1 MTSAPNTL
9 ATIIEE
15 AAKVFASAMNAAA
28 AKAVTEADIR
38 SAADRELLKV
48 EQMAGITLEA
58 RHEFTVASGRVDS
71 VYDRVIVEYKNPAS
85 KTESIGASLTDRGT
99 AKILAQIK
107 SRFADLEKEHGQ
119 PIESLFGVGIDGR
132 RIVFIRFR
140 AGAWLEEAPVLLT
153 PASASRLLW
162 ALFNLGVGGRPF
174 SAAYLARDFGG
185 SSNSAGETVRALY
198 VAFAVNTDPKPATLF
213 AEWRSLFGIVCGY
226 ETLSSTDEVERL
238 ATLYGL
244 TPTSLDFDLLL
255 FCAHTYYALIMKLL
269 SAEIVGAFHGLPS
282 LTQKILKT
290 PSTKALKREL
300 TDLEAGGIFQHIGI
314 RNFLEGDLFSWYLH
328 AWTTEIETA
337 LRGLARE
344 FDQYNLGS
352 IADSPS
358 ESQDLLK
365 DLYMAL
371 LPREVRHSLGEYYTP
386 DWLADLT
393 LDEVGYSGDAKFR
406 VLDPACGS
414 GTFLVRVISRIRQK
428 FAEKPELFPGAE
440 KGLLEVILNNVV
452 GFDINPLAVLASRT
466 NFLIAIRDLLK
477 YAGELELPVYLADSV
492 STPTEY
498 EDLFTSAS
506 PVARVPCAATKPPFL
521 LVPREV
527 GATLATVNQFTQ
539 CIEHALK
546 VKLSSEEFLADLKET
561 GIHIRDP
568 AHHISLYERMSELR
582 DQGRDGIWARIIKNS
597 FAPLFVGQFDFV
609 VGNPPWVNWETL
621 APEYRKVSAEA
632 WKHYGLVGVLPG
644 KRRQQSAAAK
654 TDVCILMTYVAADK
668 YLVSNG
674 RIGFVLPRTIF
685 QSETGG
691 WHFRKF
697 ALPSGQPI
705 RVEIVQDIDSLKP
718 FRGQATNTSCV
729 AIFRRGLAT
738 KYPVVW
744 ETWKPIKAKNI
755 NSLTLDDIR
764 ARSKRKKFSAEPIDV
779 AQQQSPWII
788 GTKATL
794 ELLRTSIGKSP
805 YAPSV
810 REGLNTRGANGI
822 YFVKAE
828 MLGPRII
835 VTNLANEGRNDKVH
849 EHQLPIESEYLYPL
863 LRGED
868 VAPFKATPANY
879 IVVPHRSTHPST
891 PVGFSKLPKLTREF
905 FSTFQTLLKKR
916 KKFRNFEPAVRDW
929 HGLYSVLDATFSPY
943 KVVWREMASGS
954 GVIAAAVGSDT
965 LPNGEKKIVLPDH
978 KLAIVPCET
987 EGEADYVAGF
997 LNSDVTNLIVG
1008 SYAVATGIST
1018 HIMER
1023 IGLPRYSAKDA
1034 RHTELAKLAKDAR
1047 LKDLTED
1054 QALRISVLAAEILG
1068 MSEEQATAVSGEIT
1082 RMRA

>member
-1 MTSAPNTL
+1 MTRAPSTL
-9 ATIIEE
+9 ATVIED
-15 AAKVFASAMNAAA
+15 AAKAFASAMNAAA
-28 AKAVTEADIR
+28 AKAATEADIR

-48 EQMAGITLEA
+48 EQAAGITLEA

-85 KTESIGASLTDRGT
+85 KTESIGVALTDGGT
-99 AKILAQIK
+99 KKIVAQIK

-132 RIVFIRFR
+132 RIVFLRYR
-140 AGAWLEEAPVLLT
+140 DDAWLEEAPVALT

-185 SSNSAGETVRALY
+185 SSNSAGEMVRALY
-198 VAFAVNTDPKPATLF
+198 AAYSVNKDPKPETLF

-226 ETLSSTDEVERL
+226 ETLSSTSDVERL
-238 ATLYGL
+238 ARLYKLAPEG
-244 TPTSLDFDLLL
+244 LDFDLLL

-269 SAEIVGAFHGLPS
+269 SAEIIGAYHGLPS
-282 LTQKILKT
+282 LTQRILKT
-290 PSTKALKREL
+290 HSTTALKREL

-314 RNFLEGDLFSWYLH
+314 RNFLEGDLFSWHLH
-328 AWTTEIETA
+328 AWTPEIEAA
-337 LRGLARE
+337 LRGLVRE
-344 FDQYNLGS
+344 FDKYNLGS

-393 LDEVGYSGDAKFR
+393 LDEVKYSGDAKSR

-414 GTFLVRVISRIRQK
+414 GTFLVRVISRIRQR
-428 FAEKPELFPGAE
+428 FTERPELFHGAE
-440 KGLLEVILNNVV
+440 KGLLKVILNNVV

-477 YAGELELPVYLADSV
+477 YSGEIELPIYLADSV

-527 GATLATVNQFTQ
+527 GATFATVNQFTQ

-546 VKLSSEEFLADLKET
+546 VKLTSEEFLDDLKDT
-561 GIHIRDP
+561 DIHIRDL
-568 AHHISLYERMSELR
+568 AHHKSLYETMSKLR

-609 VGNPPWVNWETL
+609 VGNPPWVSWETL
-621 APEYRKVSAEA
+621 APEYRKVSSEA
-632 WKHYGLVGVLPG
+632 WKHYGLVGPLPG
-644 KRRQQSAAAK
+644 KRRQQSSAAK

-668 YLVSNG
+668 YLVNNG
-674 RIGFVLPRTIF
+674 RVGFVLPRTIF

-697 ALPSGQPI
+697 VLPGGQPL
-705 RVEIVQDIDSLKP
+705 RVETIQDIDSLKP

-729 AIFRRGLAT
+729 AIFRRGLSN
-738 KYPVVW
+738 KFPVVW
-744 ETWKPIKAKNI
+744 ETWSPVKAKNL
-755 NSLTLDDIR
+755 NSLTLEEIR
-764 ARSKRKKFSAEPIDV
+764 VRSKRKKLSAEPIDNV
-779 AQQQSPWII
+779 QPQSPWIV

-794 ELLRTSIGKSP
+794 ELLRASIGKSP
-805 YAPSV
+805 YAPAV

-828 MLGPRII
+828 IIGPRII
-835 VTNLANEGRNDKVH
+835 VTNLASEGRNDKVL
-849 EHQLPIESEYLYPL
+849 EYKLPIETEYLYPL

-879 IVVPHRSTHPST
+879 IVVPHTSLHPST
-891 PVGFSKLPKLTREF
+891 PVSFSKLPKMTREF
-905 FSTFQTLLKKR
+905 FSTFRTLLENR

-954 GVIAAAVGSDT
+954 GVIAAAVGSDV
-965 LPNGEKKIVLPDH
+965 LPNGQKKIVLPDH
-978 KLAIVPCET
+978 KLAIVPCVT
-987 EGEADYVAGF
+987 EAEADYVAGF
-997 LNSDVTNLIVG
+997 LNSDVTNLIVR

-1023 IGLPRYSAKDA
+1023 IGLPRFSSKDP
-1034 RHTELAKLAKDAR
+1034 RHNELAKLAKQAR
-1047 LKDLTED
+1047 LKSLTDE
-1054 QALRISVLAAEILG
+1054 QVLRISILAAELLG
-1068 MSEEQATAVSGEIT
+1068 MPEAHATAVSSEIA